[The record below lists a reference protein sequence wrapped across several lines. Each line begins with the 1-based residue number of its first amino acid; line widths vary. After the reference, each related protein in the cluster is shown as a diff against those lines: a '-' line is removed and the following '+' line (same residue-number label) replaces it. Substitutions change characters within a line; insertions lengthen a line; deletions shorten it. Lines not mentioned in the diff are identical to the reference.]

1 MNTNDSVPLM
11 LTLPRKH
18 RDLLRTMAAKKNL
31 EDPAK
36 VTSAS
41 AIAAQIVI
49 NYLETV
55 TSEHQAVHH
64 ASDKGGTH
72 V

>member
-1 MNTNDSVPLM
+1 MNANESVPLM

-31 EDPAK
+31 DDPAR

-49 NYLETV
+49 SYLETEREERV
-55 TSEHQAVHH
+55 
-64 ASDKGGTH
+64 
-72 V
+72 

>member
-1 MNTNDSVPLM
+1 MNTNESVPLM

-31 EDPAK
+31 ENPDK

-41 AIAAQIVI
+41 AIAAQVVI
-49 NYLETV
+49 NYLETEGEERV
-55 TSEHQAVHH
+55 
-64 ASDKGGTH
+64 
-72 V
+72 

>member
-1 MNTNDSVPLM
+1 MNNSNESVSLM
-11 LTLPRKH
+11 LTLTRKH

-31 EDPAK
+31 DDPAR

-49 NYLETV
+49 NYLETK
-55 TSEHQAVHH
+55 TEERL
-64 ASDKGGTH
+64 
-72 V
+72 

>member
-1 MNTNDSVPLM
+1 MNVNESVPLM

-31 EDPAK
+31 ENPDK

-49 NYLETV
+49 NHLETK
-55 TSEHQAVHH
+55 TEERL
-64 ASDKGGTH
+64 
-72 V
+72 